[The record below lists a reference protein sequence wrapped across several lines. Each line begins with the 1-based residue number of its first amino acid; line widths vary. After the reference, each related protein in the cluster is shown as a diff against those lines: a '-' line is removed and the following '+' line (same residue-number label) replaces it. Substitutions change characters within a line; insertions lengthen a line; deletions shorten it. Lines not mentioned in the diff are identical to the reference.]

1 MKSMILILLSLCL
14 FSSLFAED
22 FVVIVNKGNSLESVP
37 KAMLKRYYIGR
48 ATEIDGKKVVPI
60 NFTLDSPVGTAFL
73 DAIVG
78 KSPAEYKEY
87 WVAQQIKG
95 AGSAPMV
102 QSAVPAII
110 GMVTNI
116 PGAIAYV
123 PAGQATD
130 AVKVITV
137 K

>member
-1 MKSMILILLSLCL
+1 MKKIILLLISV
-14 FSSLFAED
+14 FMVSAFAEG
-22 FVVIVNKGNSLESVP
+22 FVVIVNKGNSTESVP
-37 KAMLKRYYIGR
+37 KAMLKRYYTGR
-48 ATEIDGKKVVPI
+48 ASEIDGKKVVPI
-60 NFTLDSPVGTAFL
+60 NFTLDSPTGTEFL
-73 DAIVG
+73 DKIVG
-78 KSPAEYKEY
+78 QSPAEYKEF

-102 QSAVPAII
+102 QSSAATII
-110 GMVTNI
+110 SMVSSI

-130 AVKVITV
+130 AVKVIPI

>member
-1 MKSMILILLSLCL
+1 MKKILLLLMAL
-14 FSSLFAED
+14 FIGNICAEGY
-22 FVVIVNKGNSLESVP
+22 VVIVNKGNGLSSIP
-37 KAMLKRYYIGR
+37 KAMLKRFYTGR
-48 ATEIDGKKVVPI
+48 AKEIDGKKVVPI
-60 NFTLDSPVGTAFL
+60 NFTLDSPVGTEFL
-73 DAIVG
+73 DKVVG

-102 QSAVPAII
+102 QGAIPGII
-110 GMVTNI
+110 GMVSNI
-116 PGAIAYV
+116 PGAIAYI
-123 PAGQATD
+123 PADQVTD

>member
-1 MKSMILILLSLCL
+1 MRNTLLFVLLISL
-14 FSSLFAED
+14 FSTLMAED
-22 FVVIVNKGNSLESVP
+22 FVVIVNKGNSMESIP
-37 KAMLKRYYIGR
+37 KAMLKRYYTGR
-48 ATEIDGKKVVPI
+48 ASEIDGKKVVPI
-60 NFTLDSPVGTAFL
+60 NQTLDSPIGTAFL
-73 DAIVG
+73 DKIVG
-78 KSPAEYKEY
+78 KSPSEYKEY

-110 GMVTNI
+110 GMVSNI
-116 PGAIAYV
+116 PGAIAYI